1 LKVIEFYNNDIN
13 SKMPG
18 MKDAIFLIIDDE
30 RTRMQK
36 HFLLLNLKE
45 LHASFK
51 ESNSKYEFGFN
62 TFAKFRPLKIAYLGL
77 LEHTPFVFAQ
87 STKISS

>member
-1 LKVIEFYNNDIN
+1 
-13 SKMPG
+13 
-18 MKDAIFLIIDDE
+18 MKDAISLIIDDE

-45 LHASFK
+45 LYASFK
-51 ESNSKYEFGFN
+51 ESNLKYDFGFS
-62 TFAKFRPLKIAYLGL
+62 TFAKLKPLKIAYLLEL
-77 LEHTPFVFAQ
+77 LEHIPFVFAQ